1 VESNGSVDE
10 SVLTGGQDS
19 MSTSKAKANRDDLLD
34 GRFGSDA
41 LEETLDDGDGHYE
54 ESQG

>member
-1 VESNGSVDE
+1 MESNGSVDE